1 MFCRNNLFVN
11 TRTAPDSRAGRN
23 GIFVGVECCLEDL
36 LISRDLF
43 RIMADLGLPTDT
55 VDQTSQDNCDILP
68 ATGNNFGFDF
78 LIYNLLV

>member
-1 MFCRNNLFVN
+1 MFCRNDLFVN

-23 GIFVGVECCLEDL
+23 GILVGVECCLDYL

-55 VDQTSQDNCDILP
+55 VDQTSQYNCDILP
-68 ATGNNFGFDF
+68 ASGNNFGFNF
-78 LIYNLLV
+78 LLYNLLV

>member
-68 ATGNNFGFDF
+68 ASGKNFDFDF
-78 LIYNLLV
+78 LLYNLLV